1 MIIYSK
7 KNKNLKICEIIKF
20 NSLKEGNNFYSDHDD
35 YLQISTIT
43 QNKGFEV
50 QPHIHIE
57 NSRKIS
63 KTQEVWILIEGKITI
78 NFYDIDESYLTS
90 NILEPG
96 DISILYNGGHSI
108 EKTSKK
114 IIMYEIKNGPY
125 DQNKKDKKSI

>member
-43 QNKGFEV
+43 QNKGFKLK
-50 QPHIHIE
+50 PHIHIE
-57 NSRKIS
+57 NSRQIS
-63 KTQEVWILIEGKITI
+63 KTQEVWILIEGKIKI

-90 NILEPG
+90 NFLDAG

-125 DQNKKDKKSI
+125 DQNKTDKKSI